1 MSLRPESYWQGVL
14 RELLALPAETE
25 WVEFKHNRIKP
36 DDLGEYISALSNG
49 AALCGKQNSYLVWGV
64 DDSTKDIIGTD
75 FKPASDRRAGQE
87 LESWLLQK
95 LTPRIHFSF
104 QTIEYNEKP
113 VVILEIAKAAH
124 TPVQFSST
132 EFIRVG
138 SYKKKLKDFPEKER
152 QLWRI
157 FDTTPFEAQLSVE
170 NIGDQ
175 EVLSL
180 LDYPSYFELLNL
192 PLPDN
197 KAGILERLEQDD
209 LIQSGKSGNWN
220 ITNLGALL
228 FAKSLDNFK
237 KLRRKAI
244 RVIIYKGINRLETIR
259 EQVGDKGYA
268 NGFEGLISFINT
280 CVPRNEVMGKAL
292 RKDIPMF
299 PDLAVR
305 ELVANALIHQDL
317 FITGTSPMVEIFS
330 DRMEITNPGA
340 PLVDT
345 SRFLDSPP
353 RSRNEAMASLLR
365 RTGICEER
373 GSGID
378 KAVAQT
384 EAYQL
389 PAPLFENRD
398 ESTLAVL
405 FGHKE
410 WAEMDQADRARAC
423 YQHACL
429 KWVERSQMTNSS
441 LRERFGI
448 ESRNSAAIS
457 RVIKDAIG
465 AGLIRPFDETQGRRN
480 ARYIPFWA

>member
-1 MSLRPESYWQGVL
+1 MILKPDSYWQGVL

-25 WVEFKHNRIKP
+25 WVEFKTNRIKP

-49 AALCGKQNSYLVWGV
+49 AALCGKQNAYLVWGV
-64 DDSTKDIIGTD
+64 DDETHDIIGTD
-75 FKPASDRRAGQE
+75 FKPATDKRGGQE

-95 LTPRIHFSF
+95 LTPRIHFYF
-104 QTIEYNEKP
+104 KTIECDDKP
-113 VVILEIAKAAH
+113 VVILEIAKAVH

-152 QLWRI
+152 ALWRA
-157 FDTTPFEAQLSVE
+157 FDNTPFEEQLALE
-170 NIGDQ
+170 NVDGQ
-175 EVLSL
+175 KVLAV
-180 LDYPSYFELLNL
+180 LDYPAYFELMEQ

-197 KAGILERLEQDD
+197 RAGILEKLKQDM
-209 LIQSGKSGNWN
+209 LIQPDKAGNWD

-228 FAKSLDNFK
+228 FAKDLEQFK

-244 RVIIYKGINRLETIR
+244 RVVIYKGVNRLETIR
-259 EQVGDKGYA
+259 EQIGGKGYA
-268 NGFEGLISFINT
+268 NGFEGLIAFINT
-280 CVPRNEVMGKAL
+280 FVPRNEVMGKAL
-292 RKDIPMF
+292 RKDVPMF

-317 FITGTSPMVEIFS
+317 FMTGTSPMVEIFE
-330 DRMEITNPGA
+330 DRMEITNPGV
-340 PLVDT
+340 PLVDP

-365 RTGICEER
+365 RVGICEER

-384 EAYQL
+384 EVYQL
-389 PAPLFENRD
+389 PAPLFETKD
-398 ESTLAVL
+398 ESTIAVL
-405 FGHKE
+405 FGHKD
-410 WAEMDQADRARAC
+410 WSDMDQADRARAC

-429 KWVERSQMTNSS
+429 KWVERSQMTNAS

-448 ESRNSAAIS
+448 EAKNSAAIS
-457 RVIKDAIG
+457 RVIRDALS
-465 AGLIRPFDETQGRRN
+465 AGLIRPFDASQGRRN
-480 ARYIPFWA
+480 AKYIPSWA

>member
-1 MSLRPESYWQGVL
+1 MSSRPDSYWQGLL
-14 RELLALPAETE
+14 RELRALPAETE
-25 WVEFKHNRIKP
+25 WVEFKTNRIKP

-49 AALCGKQNSYLVWGV
+49 AALCGKQNAYMVWGV
-64 DDSTKDIIGTD
+64 EDETHNIVGTD
-75 FKPASDRRAGQE
+75 FQPATDKRGGQE

-95 LTPRIHFSF
+95 LTPRIHFF
-104 QTIEYNEKP
+104 FKTIECEERS
-113 VVILEIAKAAH
+113 VVILEIAKAVH

-132 EFIRVG
+132 EFIRIG

-152 QLWRI
+152 SLWRV
-157 FDTTPFEAQLSVE
+157 FDVTPFEEQLVLE
-170 NIGDQ
+170 NIDEQ
-175 EVLSL
+175 SVLTA
-180 LDYPSYFELLNL
+180 LDYPSYFELLEL

-197 KAGILERLEQDD
+197 RAGILEKMKQDE
-209 LIQSGKSGNWN
+209 LIQPSKAGNWD

-228 FAKSLDNFK
+228 FAKDLDQFK

-244 RVIIYKGINRLETIR
+244 RVVIYNGVDRLETIR
-259 EQVGDKGYA
+259 EQVSGKGYA
-268 NGFEGLISFINT
+268 NGFEDLIGFINT
-280 CVPRNEVMGKAL
+280 FAPRNEVMGKAL

-299 PDLAVR
+299 PELAVR

-317 FITGTSPMVEIFS
+317 FMTGTSPMVEIFS
-330 DRMEITNPGA
+330 DRMEITNPGR

-345 SRFLDSPP
+345 NRFLDSPP
-353 RSRNEAMASLLR
+353 RSRNEMMASLLR

-384 EAYQL
+384 EIYQL
-389 PAPLFENRD
+389 PAPLFETKD
-398 ESTLAVL
+398 DSTIVVL

-410 WAEMDQADRARAC
+410 WSKMDQSDRTRAC

-429 KWVERSQMTNSS
+429 KWVARSQMTNAS

-448 ESRNSAAIS
+448 EAKNSAAIS
-457 RVIKDAIG
+457 RVIKDALS
-465 AGLIRPFDETQGRRN
+465 AGLIRPFDENQGRRN
-480 ARYIPFWA
+480 ARYVPFWA